1 MEKKSPFTKSACKY
15 IHTAST
21 AVLLLRW
28 SLQNFSICTGC
39 WWKLLGKK
47 IIYFFKQV
55 SGHPCSGTFMSSP
68 CVCIVQSLV
77 GTIGVNTSYP
87 VSIGNLLLAMN
98 SGTFGNS
105 NLVVNVICMEF
116 EAINSSLKR
125 CLFPAQPFT
134 NLSDCFDIS
143 GNCVQGLQNN
153 LPLESLRSH
162 LYLMKWPAFSAK

>member
-1 MEKKSPFTKSACKY
+1 MSLAWCILSNTLLTSFFIIKKKSPFTKSVCKY

-55 SGHPCSGTFMSSP
+55 SGHPCFGTLFSSP
-68 CVCIVQSLV
+68 CVCLVQSLV

-87 VSIGNLLLAMN
+87 VSIGNVDRPCKR
-98 SGTFGNS
+98 F
-105 NLVVNVICMEF
+105 VF
-116 EAINSSLKR
+116 EALIVSSPTFYKLVR
-125 CLFPAQPFT
+125 LLRYFGDLRA
-134 NLSDCFDIS
+134 
-143 GNCVQGLQNN
+143 GLT
-153 LPLESLRSH
+153 
-162 LYLMKWPAFSAK
+162 K